1 MVSDDTPGSMHMTE
15 HRNAMKN
22 ATDTWTTLTAAC
34 DAGSGPCQEN
44 VRKSSSDGEAPS
56 SGDRPGDKGLR
67 RWARSL
73 YERIPWRL
81 HWVLGPLVYIYTVF
95 NEVRPRFWIAESHDR
110 SGGGAAVLCASQGR
124 NRSYLLHQF
133 LGDAYCERCLGRK
146 WLWDI
151 PKIAAG
157 EGRGCCMVAVS
168 TLGRF
173 RGLLKPGR
181 WLYVPGWVAGDIDLP
196 LSPRVLQ
203 TETVRSDLRKI
214 QKKSLQFRVTREIAD
229 FDDFYDRMYVP
240 YVAHAHGDSAV
251 IAPHEAMRANFK
263 DCELLLVL
271 QEGNS
276 IAGMLIS
283 YSQATPRLCSM
294 GIRDAN
300 RDFVRDGAIGAL
312 YHFSL
317 RYLQEKGF
325 GKVNLGLSRSF
336 LLDGVLRYKKK
347 LGLRLSRAG
356 KEWFAVRVLEDSEV
370 ARRLLRET
378 PVVFESDGALYGAVF
393 ADAKAD
399 PFSDEDFER
408 LDKQFFMEGLSRL
421 LVVPLGDSSFKAVV
435 PPELAGRIAV
445 CRASDLLV

>member
-1 MVSDDTPGSMHMTE
+1 
-15 HRNAMKN
+15 MKN

-34 DAGSGPCQEN
+34 DGGGGGGGACREN
-44 VRKSSSDGEAPS
+44 VCRSFSDGEAPS
-56 SGDRPGDKGLR
+56 SGGRPGDKGLR

-81 HWVLGPLVYIYTVF
+81 HWVLGPLVYIYSVF

-133 LGDAYCERCLGRK
+133 LGDGYRERCLGRK

-157 EGRGCCMVAVS
+157 AGRGCCMVAVS

-181 WLYVPGWVAGDIDLP
+181 WLYIPGWVKGDVDLP

-214 QKKSLQFRVTREIAD
+214 QKKSLQFRVTRDIDD

-240 YVAHAHGDSAV
+240 YITQAHGDSAV
-251 IAPHEAMRANFK
+251 IAPHEAMRASFK

-271 QEGNS
+271 WEGNP
-276 IAGMLIS
+276 IAGMSIS
-283 YSQATPRLCSM
+283 YAQATPRLCSM

-312 YHFSL
+312 YHYSL

-356 KEWFAVRVLEDSEV
+356 KEWFAIQIVDDTRASRKMLEDTPLIIE
-370 ARRLLRET
+370 RDGLLFG
-378 PVVFESDGALYGAVF
+378 VVFIDVDQNGLSEN
-393 ADAKAD
+393 
-399 PFSDEDFER
+399 DFFR

-421 LVVPLGDSSFKAVV
+421 LVVPLGDPTDSVPV
-435 PPELAGRIAV
+435 PPGLVERVAV
-445 CRASDLLV
+445 RRLPHLML